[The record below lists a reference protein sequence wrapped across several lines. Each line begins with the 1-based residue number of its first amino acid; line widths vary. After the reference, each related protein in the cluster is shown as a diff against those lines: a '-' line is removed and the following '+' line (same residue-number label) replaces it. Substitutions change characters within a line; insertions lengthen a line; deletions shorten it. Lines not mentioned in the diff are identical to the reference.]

1 MNVGSSLTALRAAQT
16 AYTQKAEPVQQEAS
30 VAMLKKALDA
40 EKAQAAELLKALEP
54 KGRVIDIRV

>member
-1 MNVGSSLTALRAAQT
+1 
-16 AYTQKAEPVQQEAS
+16 VQQEAS